1 MTSLDAD
8 GDIAELKRRLAEAED
23 TLRAIREGE
32 VDALVVQG
40 EAADEVFTLEGDT
53 ASYRSFMEAMEPG
66 AAALDGSGRVL
77 YLNATL
83 RDLLKSDGDDTAGR
97 PFAELL
103 DPAAR
108 AVVDGLLRDGTNGRR
123 SGTVQLP
130 ARGGDLHFLVS
141 VAPLRIG
148 TINGHAVT
156 FADVTARV
164 RAEAAEQ
171 SERAA
176 RAVIA
181 SANEAV
187 IVCDREGTITH
198 ANAAAAALSDR
209 DLLGQPFADAVP
221 LTFPDTTG
229 LVQADDF
236 VAMAIAGTP
245 VQGIEAIAT
254 RATPVKD
261 CLVSAAPLRVA
272 GERVSGC
279 VVTLVDLTQRK
290 AAEKHQM
297 LLMRELDHRVKNTLA
312 LVQSI
317 SSRTLMNEDTLE
329 GFQKAFNGR
338 LQALAA
344 THSLLSENSW
354 TDMTVRDVVVA
365 ELAPFVAVDSPRL
378 VLRDLEEHITPRA
391 AIALGLIIHELAT
404 NAAKYGSLT
413 VPAGV
418 VEVRRL
424 TMPTAEHPA
433 LELEWRE
440 RGGPAVEEP
449 RRKGFGRTLIT
460 RSMQHSQHGGAEL
473 SFAPDGV
480 VCRIAIPHDDV
491 AEAVI

>member
-1 MTSLDAD
+1 MALDAQTD
-8 GDIAELKRRLAEAED
+8 LAELRRRLAEAED

-32 VDALVVQG
+32 VDALVVRG

-77 YLNATL
+77 YLNSTL
-83 RDLLKSDGDDTAGR
+83 RELLNSPGDEPAGKPFVDLL
-97 PFAELL
+97 E
-103 DPAAR
+103 PAAR
-108 AVVDGLLRDGTNGRR
+108 AVIETLLGDAGNGRR
-123 SGTVQLP
+123 SGNLQLP
-130 ARGGDLHFLVS
+130 GDDADLYFLVS
-141 VAPLRIG
+141 VAPLKIG
-148 TINGHAVT
+148 TISGYAVT
-156 FADVTARV
+156 FAEVTQRV

-187 IVCDREGTITH
+187 IVCDRDGTITH
-198 ANAAAAALSDR
+198 ANAAAAALSDSELVGR
-209 DLLGQPFADAVP
+209 PFAEAVP

-245 VQGIEAIAT
+245 VQGIEAVAT
-254 RATPVKD
+254 KASPVKD
-261 CLVSAAPLRVA
+261 CLVSAAPLRVV
-272 GERVSGC
+272 GEQVSGC

-290 AAEKHQM
+290 AAEKHQL

-329 GFQKAFNGR
+329 GFHKAFNGR
-338 LQALAA
+338 LRALAA

-354 TDMTVRDVVVA
+354 TDMTAHDVVVA
-365 ELAPFVAVDSPRL
+365 ELAPFVPADSSRL
-378 VLRDLEEHITPRA
+378 ALRDLEEQITPRA

-404 NAAKYGSLT
+404 NAVKYGSLA
-413 VPAGV
+413 VQAGT
-418 VEVRRL
+418 VEVSRVS
-424 TMPTAEHPA
+424 MPTPDRHA
-433 LELEWRE
+433 LQLEWRE
-440 RGGPAVEEP
+440 RGGPTVQP
-449 RRKGFGRTLIT
+449 PQRKGFGHTLIT

-473 SFAPDGV
+473 LFEPDGL
-480 VCRIAIPHDDV
+480 VCRISIPGDDV
-491 AEAVI
+491 AKMHG

>member
-1 MTSLDAD
+1 MSGPDTHTDL
-8 GDIAELKRRLAEAED
+8 AELRRRLAEAED

-32 VDALVVQG
+32 VDALVVRG
-40 EAADEVFTLEGDT
+40 SASEEVFTLEGDT

-83 RDLLKSDGDDTAGR
+83 RDLLDVDGEKEAGK
-97 PFAELL
+97 PFVDLL

-108 AVVDGLLRDGTNGRR
+108 GTVETLLGEPSNGRR
-123 SGTVQLP
+123 SGTIQIP

-141 VAPLRIG
+141 VVPLKIG
-148 TINGHAVT
+148 TINGYAVT
-156 FADVTARV
+156 FAEVTERV

-187 IVCDREGTITH
+187 IVCDREGVITH

-209 DLLGQPFADAVP
+209 DLVGREFAEAVP
-221 LTFPDTTG
+221 LSFPGATG
-229 LVQADDF
+229 LVQADDI
-236 VAMAIAGTP
+236 VAMAIVGTA
-245 VQGIEAIAT
+245 VQGIEAIAPN
-254 RATPVKD
+254 ALQVKD
-261 CLVSAAPLRVA
+261 YLVSAAPLRVV

-279 VVTLVDLTQRK
+279 VVTLVDLTHRK

-344 THSLLSENSW
+344 THTLLSENSW
-354 TDMTVRDVVVA
+354 TDMTVHDIVVA
-365 ELAPFVAVDSPRL
+365 ELAPFVPGDSPRL
-378 VLRDLEEHITPRA
+378 SLHDLDEPISPRA
-391 AIALGLIIHELAT
+391 AIALGLIVHELAT
-404 NAAKYGSLT
+404 NAVKYGALT
-413 VPAGV
+413 GQSGV
-418 VEVRRL
+418 VEVTRV
-424 TMPTAEHPA
+424 A
-433 LELEWRE
+433 LPVDGRSSLEIEWRE
-440 RGGPAVEEP
+440 RGGPQVTP
-449 RRKGFGRTLIT
+449 PQRQGFGRTLIT
-460 RSMQHSQHGGAEL
+460 RSMQYSKDGGAEI
-473 SFAPDGV
+473 SFEPEGI
-480 VCRIAIPHDDV
+480 VCRISIPGEDV
-491 AEAVI
+491 AGKSA